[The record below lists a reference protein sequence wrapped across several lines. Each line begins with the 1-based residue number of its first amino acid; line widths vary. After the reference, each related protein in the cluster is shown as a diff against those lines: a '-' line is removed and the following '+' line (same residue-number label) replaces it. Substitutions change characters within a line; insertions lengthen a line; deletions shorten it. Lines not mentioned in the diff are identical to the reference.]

1 MSENVYEIPED
12 DITHGQDLVAI
23 SDNTNHTLLD
33 NVTRLWHHLW
43 KQEDQLEHENWAS
56 GTSWSL
62 LATQVGCRHLNFSK
76 FLFWSGVVSRNCIFQ
91 GVLLALIA
99 ATLVFWVVWAIW
111 VRKRSNSPTVVDALK
126 KLSNPPD
133 KNFTRSKSILKRASV
148 IGHPQSSSSEC
159 QEDTLQYLDLEA
171 GHRRLSRLSFG
182 SSDGVPTRLSRISVG
197 SCESCSSRRSTRV
210 SFSSDSSS
218 RKSSRSSRNSRVSF
232 EYIRRLSSNTL
243 DNLKSS
249 SNNSYT
255 NEVSPKAPIF
265 QQMRKNGAKSVENS
279 GRNFNF
285 EPEKRLAG
293 LEEED
298 YKDSKGTSSVCYLEE
313 K

>member
-12 DITHGQDLVAI
+12 DITHGHDLVAI
-23 SDNTNHTLLD
+23 SNNTNHTLLD

-43 KQEDQLEHENWAS
+43 KQEDQLEQENWAS

-62 LATQVGCRHLNFSK
+62 LAT
-76 FLFWSGVVSRNCIFQ
+76 Q

-243 DNLKSS
+243 DNFKSS

-255 NEVSPKAPIF
+255 NEVSPKAPIS
-265 QQMRKNGAKSVENS
+265 QQTRKNGANSVENS

-285 EPEKRLAG
+285 ELEKRLAE

-298 YKDSKGTSSVCYLEE
+298 YKDSKGTSSVHYLEE

>member
-12 DITHGQDLVAI
+12 DITHGHDLVAI
-23 SDNTNHTLLD
+23 SNNTNHTLLD

-43 KQEDQLEHENWAS
+43 KQEDQLEQENWAS
-56 GTSWSL
+56 DTSWSL
-62 LATQVGCRHLNFSK
+62 LAT
-76 FLFWSGVVSRNCIFQ
+76 Q

-126 KLSNPPD
+126 KLSNSPG
-133 KNFTRSKSILKRASV
+133 KNLTRSKSILKRASV
-148 IGHPQSSSSEC
+148 IDHPQSSSSEC

-255 NEVSPKAPIF
+255 NEVSPKAPIS
-265 QQMRKNGAKSVENS
+265 QQTRKNGANSVENS

-285 EPEKRLAG
+285 ELEKRLAG

-298 YKDSKGTSSVCYLEE
+298 YKDSKGTSSVHYLEE

>member
-12 DITHGQDLVAI
+12 DIKHGHDLVTI
-23 SDNTNHTLLD
+23 SNNTNHTLLD

-56 GTSWSL
+56 DTSWSL
-62 LATQVGCRHLNFSK
+62 LATQ
-76 FLFWSGVVSRNCIFQ
+76 

-99 ATLVFWVVWAIW
+99 VTLVFWLVWAIW
-111 VRKRSNSPTVVDALK
+111 VRKRSSSPTVVDALK
-126 KLSNPPD
+126 KLSNPPG

-148 IGHPQSSSSEC
+148 IGHPQVSSSEC

-218 RKSSRSSRNSRVSF
+218 RKSSKSSRTSRVSF

-249 SNNSYT
+249 SNASCS
-255 NEVSPKAPIF
+255 NEISPKASIS
-265 QQMRKNGAKSVENS
+265 QQTRKNGANSVENS

-285 EPEKRLAG
+285 ELEKRLAG
-293 LEEED
+293 LEEEE
-298 YKDSKGTSSVCYLEE
+298 YNDSKGTSSAYYLEE